1 MSEGELLFLDNPL
14 INRKYN
20 ESTLFS
26 PILLDNIEG
35 FVGVRT
41 LNHRGRTVR
50 SSGSDG

>member
-1 MSEGELLFLDNPL
+1 MPEGELLFLDNPL

-20 ESTLFS
+20 EFS